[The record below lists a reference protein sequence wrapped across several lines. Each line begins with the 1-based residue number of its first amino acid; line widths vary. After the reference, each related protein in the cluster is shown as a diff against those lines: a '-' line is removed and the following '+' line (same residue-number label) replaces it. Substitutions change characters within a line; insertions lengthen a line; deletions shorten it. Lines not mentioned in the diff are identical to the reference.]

1 MDGGMYVAIFYHIYI
16 TNHRQLD
23 KLIHHYI
30 YLIDLIAIHFGVALY
45 SFVADRRYYP

>member
-1 MDGGMYVAIFYHIYI
+1 MDGGMYVSIFYHIDI

-30 YLIDLIAIHFGVALY
+30 YLIDLLQSILELPSI
-45 SFVADRRYYP
+45 P